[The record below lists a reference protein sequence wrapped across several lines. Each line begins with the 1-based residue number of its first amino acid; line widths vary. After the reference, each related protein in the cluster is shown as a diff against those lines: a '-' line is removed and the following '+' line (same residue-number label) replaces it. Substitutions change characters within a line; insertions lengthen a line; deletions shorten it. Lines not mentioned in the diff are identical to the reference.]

1 MLVAEWVLRESSR
14 ICRIRVGRG
23 SMGTVGTAVKGK
35 RIKGAS
41 FLIED
46 FAPSDV
52 FTPEDLSFEQQ
63 QIAQTAAE
71 FAENRIAAQIP
82 EIEAKNF
89 EVSRALMREAGELG
103 LLGVDVPE
111 EYGGVELDKITS
123 VIVTDRI
130 AVSGSFSVTFSA
142 HTGIGTLPI
151 VWYGTSEQ
159 KTKYL
164 PKLASGEWLS
174 AYALSEASAGSDAM
188 NIRTT
193 AKLSPDGKDY
203 LLNGEK
209 MWISNAGMADLFTIF
224 AKIDGEQFS
233 AFLVEAGSPGLTVGR
248 EEHKLGIRGS
258 STCPLVLRDCKV
270 PIENLLGEAGKGHH
284 IAFNILNVGR
294 YKLGAGAVGAARNIL
309 REGIRYA
316 KDRIA
321 FGKPISSFGLIQRK
335 IAECAADVFAGE
347 AATTRIVGAI
357 DSALSILQ
365 KSSPTYTRDVQKSI
379 EEFAVESS
387 VLKVW
392 GSEMVGRVADEVLQI
407 YGGFGYVEEFPAERA
422 YRDARIHR
430 IFEGTNEINRLIIT
444 TWTMKLA
451 TQGKLALLPAI
462 QRVMDE
468 VMSGPGTRVSFNG
481 PLANEHALLANAKKL
496 ALFCAGAASQRFGA
510 ELANQQEVVSDLADI
525 LIEVLVLE
533 STILRAEKMSAKKP
547 LGVKLAKYYAVRSFN
562 VVRNAAERTVGSVAE
577 GDMLQTHMAI
587 LRRLTKHEPVNSAEL
602 GREIASVM
610 TDAGRYKI

>member
-1 MLVAEWVLRESSR
+1 
-14 ICRIRVGRG
+14 
-23 SMGTVGTAVKGK
+23 MGTLATVVGTK
-35 RIKGAS
+35 RVTGGS

-46 FAPSDV
+46 LIPNDV
-52 FTPEDLSFEQQ
+52 FTPEDFSLEQR
-63 QIAQTAAE
+63 QIAEATAE
-71 FAENRIAAQIP
+71 FAENRIATQVT

-111 EYGGVELDKITS
+111 EYGGVELDKVTS
-123 VIVTDRI
+123 AIVADRI
-130 AVSGSFSVTFSA
+130 AISGSFSVTFSA

-151 VWYGTSEQ
+151 VWYGTPEQ
-159 KTKYL
+159 KARYL

-193 AKLSPDGKDY
+193 AKLSPDERYY

-233 AFLVEAGSPGLTVGR
+233 AFLVESGTPGLTIGH

-270 PIENLLGEAGKGHH
+270 PVENLLGEAGKGHH
-284 IAFNILNVGR
+284 IAFNVLNVGR
-294 YKLGAGAVGAARNIL
+294 YKLGAGAVGGSRSIL

-335 IAECAADVFAGE
+335 IAECAAGVFAGE
-347 AATTRIVGAI
+347 AAAARVVGAI
-357 DSALSILQ
+357 DAALSSLD
-365 KSSPTYTRDVQKSI
+365 KWSPTYDRDVQKII
-379 EEFAVESS
+379 EEFAVECSI
-387 VLKVW
+387 LKVW
-392 GSEMVGRVADEVLQI
+392 GSEMMGRVTDEVLQI

-444 TWTMKLA
+444 GWMIKRA
-451 TQGKLALLPAI
+451 MQGKLALLPAI
-462 QRVMDE
+462 QKVTDE
-468 VMSGPGTRVSFNG
+468 VMSGPAMGPSFDG
-481 PLANEHALLANAKKL
+481 PLGNEHALLANAKKL
-496 ALFCAGAASQRFGA
+496 GLFCAGAASKRFGT
-510 ELANQQEVVSDLADI
+510 ELADQQEVVSDLADI

-547 LGVKLAKYYAVRSFN
+547 LGVKLAKYYALRSFS
-562 VVRNAAERTVGSVAE
+562 VVRNAAERAIGAVAE
-577 GDMLQTHMAI
+577 GDMLQMQMTI
-587 LRRLTKHEPVNSAEL
+587 LRRLSKHEPVNSTEL

-610 TDAGRYKI
+610 VAAGRYTI

>member
-1 MLVAEWVLRESSR
+1 MATVA
-14 ICRIRVGRG
+14 
-23 SMGTVGTAVKGK
+23 TAVGTK
-35 RIKGAS
+35 RVTGGS

-46 FAPSDV
+46 LTPSDI
-52 FTPEDLSFEQQ
+52 FTPEDLSLEQR
-63 QIAQTAAE
+63 QIANTTAD
-71 FAENRIAAQIP
+71 FAENRIATQIA
-82 EIEAKNF
+82 EIENKNF
-89 EVSRALMREAGELG
+89 QVSRDLMREAGELG

-111 EYGGVELDKITS
+111 EYGGVELDKVTS
-123 VIVTDRI
+123 AIIADRI
-130 AVSGSFSVTFSA
+130 SVSGSFSVTFSA

-151 VWYGTSEQ
+151 VWYGTLEQ
-159 KTKYL
+159 KSKYL

-174 AYALSEASAGSDAM
+174 AYALSESSAGSDAM
-188 NIRTT
+188 NIHTT
-193 AKLSPDGKDY
+193 AKLSPDGKNY

-209 MWISNAGMADLFTIF
+209 MWISNAGIADLFTIF

-233 AFLVEAGSPGLTVGR
+233 AFLVEAGTPGLTVGH

-270 PIENLLGEAGKGHH
+270 PVENLLGEAGKGHH

-294 YKLGAGAVGAARNIL
+294 YKLGAGVVGGARSIL

-335 IAECAADVFAGE
+335 IAACSADVFAGE
-347 AATTRIVGAI
+347 AAAARIVGAI
-357 DSALSILQ
+357 DAALSSLD
-365 KSSPTYTRDVQKSI
+365 KSSPSYARDVQRSI
-379 EEFAVESS
+379 EEFAVECSI
-387 VLKVW
+387 LKVW
-392 GSEMVGRVADEVLQI
+392 GSEMVGRVTDEVLQI

-444 TWTMKLA
+444 GWMIKRA
-451 TQGKLALLPAI
+451 MQGKLALLPAV
-462 QRVMDE
+462 QKVMDE
-468 VMSGPGTRVSFNG
+468 VMSGARTQFPLDG
-481 PLANEHALLANAKKL
+481 PLAHEHSLLANTKKL
-496 ALFCAGAASQRFGA
+496 GLFCSGAASQRFGA
-510 ELANQQEVVSDLADI
+510 DLVNQQEVVSDLADI

-533 STILRAEKMSAKKP
+533 STILRAEKMRVKKP
-547 LGVKLAKYYAVRSFN
+547 FGVKLARYYAARSFN
-562 VVRNAAERTVGSVAE
+562 VIRNAAERALAAVAE
-577 GDMLQTHMAI
+577 GDMLQTQMAI

-610 TDAGRYKI
+610 TDAGRYTI

>member
-1 MLVAEWVLRESSR
+1 
-14 ICRIRVGRG
+14 
-23 SMGTVGTAVKGK
+23 
-35 RIKGAS
+35 
-41 FLIED
+41 
-46 FAPSDV
+46 
-52 FTPEDLSFEQQ
+52 
-63 QIAQTAAE
+63 
-71 FAENRIAAQIP
+71 
-82 EIEAKNF
+82 
-89 EVSRALMREAGELG
+89 MREAGGLG

-111 EYGGVELDKITS
+111 EYGGVELDKVTS
-123 VIVTDRI
+123 AIIADRI
-130 AVSGSFSVTFSA
+130 SVSGSFSVIFSA

-151 VWYGTSEQ
+151 VWYGTPEQ
-159 KTKYL
+159 KAKYL

-193 AKLSPDGKDY
+193 AKLSPDRKHY

-233 AFLVEAGSPGLTVGR
+233 AFLVEAGTPGLTVGH

-270 PIENLLGEAGKGHH
+270 PVENLLGETGKGHH

-294 YKLGAGAVGAARNIL
+294 YKLGAGVVGGARSIL

-335 IAECAADVFAGE
+335 IAECAAGVFAGE
-347 AATTRIVGAI
+347 AVAARIVGAI
-357 DSALSILQ
+357 DAALASLD
-365 KSSPTYTRDVQKSI
+365 KSSPTYARDVQKTI
-379 EEFAVESS
+379 EEFAVECSI
-387 VLKVW
+387 LKVW
-392 GSEMVGRVADEVLQI
+392 GSEMVGRVTDEVLQM

-444 TWTMKLA
+444 GWMIKRA
-451 TQGKLALLPAI
+451 MQGKLALLPAI
-462 QRVMDE
+462 QKVTDE
-468 VMSGPGTRVSFNG
+468 VMSGSGMRPSFDG
-481 PLANEHALLANAKKL
+481 PLANERALLANAKRL
-496 ALFCAGAASQRFGA
+496 GLFCAGAASQRFGTD
-510 ELANQQEVVSDLADI
+510 LADHQEVASDLADI

-547 LGVKLAKYYAVRSFN
+547 LGVKLAKYYAQRSFN
-562 VVRNAAERTVGSVAE
+562 IVRNAAERALGSVAE
-577 GDMLQTHMAI
+577 GDMLQTQMAI
-587 LRRLTKHEPVNSAEL
+587 LRRLSKHEPVNSAEL

-610 TDAGRYKI
+610 TDAGRYTI